1 MGRLRDTDPDSR
13 MQVELYDMSA
23 PASTLSRTL
32 HSNEG
37 DSRSMSTVRFQ
48 RRARREVPRTP
59 GGEVTLQP
67 PPEIPRV
74 TPGNLLLKLMP
85 VVMVIGMVGM
95 MVLMFTQGSGIA
107 SNPMSM
113 MFPVM
118 MLFSMVG
125 MFAGQGGGKGQKA
138 AEANEDRK
146 DYLRYLDQVRKD
158 VAETARQQRAAVEW
172 SHPEPGLVWMLA
184 GTSRMWERR
193 AGDKDFCHA
202 RIGTGGQRLATR
214 LVAPETGPVEEL
226 EPIAAV
232 SLRRF
237 VRAHSTVPDLPTA
250 IAVKGF
256 ATIALDGDRAQA
268 RDMVR
273 AMLVQLAMFQGPDQV
288 LIAVV
293 CGPDTVRDWE
303 WTKWLPHSQHPDAE
317 DGVGSRRMFYGSIR
331 EALTSL
337 HPLLANRVRYSRNQP
352 ANPNLV
358 HIIVVVDGGLLEAEE
373 DQLRESG
380 FEGVT
385 IIDLCGYAPRLA
397 VSRGIKMIV
406 ENGEC
411 IGRGATGNQERF
423 AVIDRI
429 SPEQAQQVARRL
441 APYRAAT
448 QRSSDVE
455 VEETETISS
464 WSQLMGLGDIG
475 SFNPEH
481 AWRPRYGRE
490 RLRVPFGVGADGLPV
505 FLDIKEA
512 AESGMGP
519 HGLCIGATG
528 SGKSE
533 FLRTLVLSLLATH
546 SPDQLNLVL
555 VDFKGG
561 ATFLGLEG
569 VPHVAAI
576 ITNLEEEADL
586 VDRMRD
592 ALAGEMNR
600 RQEVLRQAGNF
611 ANVSEYEK
619 ARAAGADLDPL
630 PALFVV
636 LDEFSELL
644 TQHPDFAELF
654 VMIGRLGRSLH
665 VHLLLA
671 SQRLEEGK
679 LKGLESHLSYRIG
692 LKTFSANES
701 RQVLGIPD
709 AYNLPNSPGGGYLKS
724 NSGEIQRFQAAYVS
738 GPYVGGGSQ
747 RDITVATQAG
757 EIDVTAR
764 PFSAK
769 HVDYRPADRIPLPP
783 DPVDQPEPL
792 VEDGEQISN
801 LGMLVSRIRGH
812 GRPAHAIWL
821 PPLDEAPTLDEL
833 IPRSLLTGEYSP
845 MASLRA
851 PIGIVDRP
859 YDQRRDPLVV
869 DLSGSLGNVAVVG
882 GPQSGKS
889 TLLRSLIMAMSLTHT
904 AEQVQFYCLDF
915 GGGTLAGLEGL
926 PHVGSVAGRL
936 DENKVRRTIS
946 EITTIVRQRE
956 ARFHRLGIESMAD
969 FRRLRASDPASSPAA
984 AGAHEDPFGDVF
996 LVIDGFSSIRQDFE
1010 PLEQPIMQL
1019 AVQGLSY
1026 GVHVVIS
1033 LSRWMDAR
1041 PALKDQIG
1049 TRLELRLGDPADS
1062 EFGRKV
1068 AALVPMGRPGRG
1080 MTPESLHMLTA
1091 LPRVDGSS
1099 NPQDLS
1105 VGVADAVNRITAA
1118 TPGRPAPPV
1127 RMLPD
1132 RLVRDDLLRHI
1143 GWPAGVDRSRR
1154 NTRIPIGIDE
1164 AELAPVYLDFD
1175 ENPHF
1180 LIFGDTEC
1188 GKTTLLRS
1196 IVNGIIESNERS
1208 HAAIVLVDFR
1218 RTLLGA
1224 VDSERL
1230 AAYATNA
1237 QGLTV
1242 NVRDIVALLQSRL
1255 PGPDIT
1261 PQQLRDRSWWS
1272 GPDLYLVVDDYDL
1285 VAGGSSGNPIA
1296 PVVDLLAQAKDVG
1309 FHLIISRRSG
1319 GASRAMY
1326 EPVISRM
1333 RDVATPGLI
1342 MSGNREEGVLL
1353 GNVRPSALPQGR
1365 GTLVSRKGTELIQTA
1380 WMPPL

>member
-1 MGRLRDTDPDSR
+1 MT
-13 MQVELYDMSA
+13 
-23 PASTLSRTL
+23 
-32 HSNEG
+32 
-37 DSRSMSTVRFQ
+37 TVRFQ

-74 TPGNLLLKLMP
+74 TPGNLLMKLMP
-85 VVMVIGMVGM
+85 VVMVLGMVGM
-95 MVLMFTQGSGIA
+95 MALMFTRGGGIA
-107 SNPMSM
+107 SNPMTL
-113 MFPVM
+113 MFPM
-118 MLFSMVG
+118 MMMVSMIG
-125 MFAGQGGGKGQKA
+125 MFAGQGNGKGAKA

-158 VAETARQQRAAVEW
+158 VDVTAAEQRAAVEW

-193 AGDKDFCHA
+193 PSDKDFCHV
-202 RIGTGGQRLATR
+202 RIGLGGQRLATR

-250 IAVKGF
+250 VAVKGF

-273 AMLVQLAMFQGPDQV
+273 AMLVQLAMFHGPDQV
-288 LIAVV
+288 LTAVV
-293 CGPDTVRDWE
+293 CGPDTSAEWE
-303 WTKWLPHSQHPDAE
+303 WTKWLPHTQHPDAQ
-317 DGVGSRRMFYGSIR
+317 DGIGSQRMFYGSVR
-331 EALTSL
+331 EMMAGLA
-337 HPLLANRVRYSRNQP
+337 PVLANRVRYSRNQP
-352 ANPNLV
+352 TNSAMV
-358 HIIVVVDGGLLEAEE
+358 HVVIVVDGGLLEAED
-373 DQLRESG
+373 DQLREAG
-380 FEGVT
+380 YEGVT
-385 IIDLCGYAPRLA
+385 VIDLCGYAPRLA
-397 VSRGIKMIV
+397 VSRGITLTIR
-406 ENGEC
+406 NGEC
-411 IGRGATGNQERF
+411 LGRGATGNQERF
-423 AVIDRI
+423 AMIDRL

-455 VEETETISS
+455 VTEGETINT
-464 WSQLMGLGDIG
+464 WAQLMGLGDLG
-475 SFNPEH
+475 SFNPES

-505 FLDIKEA
+505 VLDIKEA

-561 ATFLGLEG
+561 ATFLGLDG
-569 VPHVAAI
+569 VPHVAAV

-600 RQEVLRQAGNF
+600 RQEQLRQAGNF

-619 ARAAGADLDPL
+619 ARAAGADLEPL

-701 RQVLGIPD
+701 RQVLGVPD
-709 AYNLPNSPGGGYLKS
+709 AYNLPGVPGGGYLKS
-724 NSGEIQRFQAAYVS
+724 DSGEIQRFQASYVS
-738 GPYVGGGSQ
+738 GPYVGGGPQ
-747 RDITVATQAG
+747 RDISVATSAG
-757 EIDVTAR
+757 EMDVTAR
-764 PFSAK
+764 PFLAK
-769 HVDYRPADRIPLPP
+769 HVEFRAADRVPLAPEP
-783 DPVDQPEPL
+783 IDEPEPL

-801 LGMLVSRIRGH
+801 LGMIAARIRGH
-812 GRPAHAIWL
+812 GRPAHPIWL
-821 PPLDEAPTLDEL
+821 PPLDAAPPLDEL
-833 IPRSLLTGEYSP
+833 NEHSILTGEYNAV
-845 MASLRA
+845 ASLRA

-869 DLSGSLGNVAVVG
+869 DLSGARGNVAVVG

-889 TLLRSLIMAMSLTHT
+889 TMLRSLIMSMSMTHT

-915 GGGTLAGLEGL
+915 GGGTLASLEGL

-936 DENKVRRTIS
+936 DQDKVRRTVA
-946 EITTIVRQRE
+946 EMTTIVRNRE
-956 ARFHRLGIESMAD
+956 LRFRQLGIESMSE
-969 FRRLRASDPASSPAA
+969 FRRLRAGDPSISQAA
-984 AGAHEDPFGDVF
+984 AGAHEDPFGDAF
-996 LVIDGFSSIRQDFE
+996 LVIDGYGSIRQDFE
-1010 PLEQPIMQL
+1010 ALEQTIMNL

-1026 GVHVVIS
+1026 GVHVVIA
-1033 LSRWMDAR
+1033 LSRWMEAR
-1041 PALKDQIG
+1041 PQLKDQIG

-1068 AALVPMGRPGRG
+1068 AALVPQGRPGRG

-1099 NPQDLS
+1099 NPEDLS
-1105 VGVADAVNRITAA
+1105 RGVADAVARLQQA
-1118 TPGRPAPPV
+1118 TPGRPAPQV
-1127 RMLPD
+1127 RMLPERLD
-1132 RLVRDDLLRHI
+1132 RDQFVRAI
-1143 GWPAGVDRSRR
+1143 GPWQGQPDRR
-1154 NTRIPIGIDE
+1154 NAAIPIGINE
-1164 AELAPVYLDFD
+1164 SELAPVFLNFD
-1175 ENPHF
+1175 HNPHF
-1180 LIFGDTEC
+1180 IIFGDTEC

-1196 IVNGIIESNERS
+1196 IVAGIFESNARAD
-1208 HAAIVLVDFR
+1208 AAVVLVDFR
-1218 RTLLGA
+1218 RTMLGA
-1224 VDSERL
+1224 FDPDRL
-1230 AAYATNA
+1230 AAYATSA
-1237 QGLTV
+1237 EGLTT
-1242 NVRDIVALLQSRL
+1242 NMRDLAAILQTRM
-1255 PGPDIT
+1255 PGPDVT

-1272 GPDLYLVVDDYDL
+1272 GPDLFVVVDDYDL
-1285 VAGGSSGNPIA
+1285 VSSGSSGNPVA
-1296 PVVDLLAQAKDVG
+1296 QLVDYLAHAKDIG
-1309 FHLIISRRSG
+1309 LHLIIARRSG
-1319 GASRAMY
+1319 GAGRAMY
-1326 EPVISRM
+1326 ESVISRL
-1333 RDVATPGLI
+1333 RDLATPGLV
-1342 MSGNREEGVLL
+1342 MSGSREEGTLM
-1353 GNVRPSALPQGR
+1353 GNVRPTAMPPGR
-1365 GTLVSRKGTELIQTA
+1365 GTLVGRTEAELIQTA
-1380 WMPPL
+1380 WMPGQQ

>member
-1 MGRLRDTDPDSR
+1 
-13 MQVELYDMSA
+13 
-23 PASTLSRTL
+23 
-32 HSNEG
+32 
-37 DSRSMSTVRFQ
+37 MSTVRFQ
-48 RRARREVPRTP
+48 RRARREMPRTP

-74 TPGNLLLKLMP
+74 TPGNLLMKLMP

-95 MVLMFTQGSGIA
+95 MALMFTQGGGMM
-107 SNPMSM
+107 SNPMTM

-158 VAETARQQRAAVEW
+158 VDETATQQRAAVEW
-172 SHPEPGLVWMLA
+172 SHPEPGLIWMLA

-202 RIGTGGQRLATR
+202 RIGIGGQRLATR
-214 LVAPETGPVEEL
+214 LIAPETGPVEEL

-256 ATIALDGDRAQA
+256 ATIALDGDRGQA
-268 RDMVR
+268 RDMTR
-273 AMLVQLAMFQGPDQV
+273 AMLLQLAMFHGPDQV

-293 CGPDTVRDWE
+293 CGPDTAAEWD
-303 WTKWLPHSQHPDAE
+303 WTKWLPHSQHPDAQ
-317 DGVGSRRMFYGSIR
+317 DGIGTQRMFYSSIR
-331 EALTSL
+331 EAAAGLQ
-337 HPLLANRVRYSRNQP
+337 PLLANRVRYSRNQP

-358 HIIVVVDGGLLEAEE
+358 HIVIVVDGGLLESEE

-380 FEGVT
+380 YEGVT

-406 ENGEC
+406 ENDEC
-411 IGRGATGNQERF
+411 VGRGATGNQERF
-423 AVIDRI
+423 AMIDRI

-441 APYRAAT
+441 APFRAAT

-455 VEETETISS
+455 VEDTEVISS
-464 WSQLMGLGDIG
+464 WAQLMNLGDIG
-475 SFNPEH
+475 TFNPEH

-505 FLDIKEA
+505 ILDIKEA

-561 ATFLGLEG
+561 ATFLGFDD
-569 VPHVAAI
+569 VPHVAAV
-576 ITNLEEEADL
+576 ITNLEDEADL

-701 RQVLGIPD
+701 RQVLGVPD

-724 NSGEIQRFQAAYVS
+724 DSGEIVRFQASYVS

-747 RDITVATQAG
+747 RDMTIATQAG
-757 EIDVTAR
+757 EIDVRAR
-764 PFSAK
+764 PFEAG
-769 HVDYRPADRIPLPP
+769 HVDFRSADRIPLPP
-783 DPVDQPEPL
+783 EPSDDPEPQAG
-792 VEDGEQISN
+792 EDGEQLSN
-801 LGMLVSRIRGH
+801 IGMLVQRIRGH
-812 GRPAHAIWL
+812 GRPAHEIWL
-821 PPLDEAPTLDEL
+821 PPLDEAPTLDQL
-833 IPRSLLTGEYSP
+833 VPRSILTGEY
-845 MASLRA
+845 AAVATLRA

-869 DLSGSLGNVAVVG
+869 DLSGSRGNVAVVG

-889 TLLRSLIMAMSLTHT
+889 TMLRTLIMSMSLTHT

-915 GGGTLAGLEGL
+915 GGGTLASLEGM

-936 DENKVRRTIS
+936 DEDKVRRTIA
-946 EITTIVRQRE
+946 EMTTIVRQRE
-956 ARFHRLGIESMAD
+956 LRFRQLGIESMAE
-969 FRRLRASDPASSPAA
+969 FRRLRAMDPSSSPAA
-984 AGAHEDPFGDVF
+984 GGAHEDPFGDAF
-996 LVIDGFSSIRQDFE
+996 LVIDGFGSIRQDFDS
-1010 PLEQPIMQL
+1010 LEQPIMNL

-1033 LSRWMDAR
+1033 LSRWMEAR

-1062 EFGRKV
+1062 DFGRKV
-1068 AALVPMGRPGRG
+1068 AAMVPQGRPGRG
-1080 MTPESLHMLTA
+1080 MTPENLHMLTA
-1091 LPRVDGSS
+1091 LPRVDGNSD
-1099 NPQDLS
+1099 PQDLS
-1105 VGVADAVNRITAA
+1105 NGVANAVQQLASM
-1118 TPGRPAPPV
+1118 TPGRPAPNV
-1127 RMLPD
+1127 RMLPEKLD
-1132 RLVRDDLLRHI
+1132 RNDLLATLE
-1143 GWPAGVDRSRR
+1143 GWGTIVPLRK
-1154 NTRIPIGIDE
+1154 NTSIPIGISE
-1164 AELAPVYLDFD
+1164 SELAPVFLNFN
-1175 ENPHF
+1175 EQPHF

-1188 GKTTLLRS
+1188 GKTTLLR
-1196 IVNGIIESNERS
+1196 GICQGIMESNRPQE
-1208 HAAIVLVDFR
+1208 AAIILADYR

-1224 VDSERL
+1224 VEGDHI
-1230 AAYATNA
+1230 AAYATSA
-1237 QGLTV
+1237 QGLST
-1242 NVRDIVALLQSRL
+1242 NVADLAGLLQTRM

-1272 GPDLYLVVDDYDL
+1272 GPDLYLIVDDYDL
-1285 VAGGSSGNPIA
+1285 VVTGSGNPIS
-1296 PVVDLLAQAKDVG
+1296 PIVEYLPHAKDVG
-1309 FHLIISRRSG
+1309 FHLVIARRSG

-1326 EPVISRM
+1326 EATIARL
-1333 RDVATPGLI
+1333 RDLATPGLI
-1342 MSGNREEGVLL
+1342 MSGSREEGNLL
-1353 GNVRPSALPQGR
+1353 GNVRPSAMPPGR
-1365 GTLVSRKGTELIQTA
+1365 GTMVSRSGVELIQTS
-1380 WMPPL
+1380 WMPPIS

>member
-1 MGRLRDTDPDSR
+1 MT
-13 MQVELYDMSA
+13 
-23 PASTLSRTL
+23 
-32 HSNEG
+32 
-37 DSRSMSTVRFQ
+37 TVRFQ

-74 TPGNLLLKLMP
+74 TPGNLLGKLMP
-85 VVMVIGMVGM
+85 VVMIIGMVGM
-95 MVLMFTQGSGIA
+95 MALMFTQGGGIA
-107 SNPMSM
+107 SNPMSL
-113 MFPVM
+113 MFPM
-118 MLFSMVG
+118 MMMVSMVG
-125 MFAGQGGGKGQKA
+125 MFAGQGNGKGAKA

-158 VAETARQQRAAVEW
+158 VGVTAAEQRAAVEW

-193 AGDKDFCHA
+193 PSDKDFCHV
-202 RIGTGGQRLATR
+202 RIGIGGQRLATR

-273 AMLVQLAMFQGPDQV
+273 AMLVQLAMFHGPDQV
-288 LIAVV
+288 LTAIV
-293 CGPDTVRDWE
+293 CGPDTSAEWE
-303 WTKWLPHSQHPDAE
+303 WTKWLPHTQHPDAE
-317 DGVGSRRMFYGSIR
+317 DGVGTQRMFFGSIR
-331 EALTSL
+331 EMMAG
-337 HPLLANRVRYSRNQP
+337 LAPILGNRVRYSRNQP
-352 ANPNLV
+352 TNSAMV
-358 HIIVVVDGGLLEAEE
+358 HVVIVVDGGLLEAEE

-380 FEGVT
+380 YEGVT
-385 IIDLCGYAPRLA
+385 VIDLCGYAPRLA
-397 VSRGIKMIV
+397 VSRGIGLTIR
-406 ENGEC
+406 NGEC
-411 IGRGATGNQERF
+411 LGRGATGNQERF

-429 SPEQAQQVARRL
+429 SREQAQQVARRL

-455 VEETETISS
+455 VTEGETINT
-464 WSQLMGLGDIG
+464 WAQLMGLGDIG
-475 SFNPEH
+475 SFNPES

-505 FLDIKEA
+505 VLDIKEA

-561 ATFLGLEG
+561 ATFLGLDG
-569 VPHVAAI
+569 VPHVAAV

-600 RQEVLRQAGNF
+600 RQELLRQEGNF

-701 RQVLGIPD
+701 RQVLGVPD

-724 NSGEIQRFQAAYVS
+724 DSGEIQRFQASYVS
-738 GPYVGGGSQ
+738 GPYVGGGPQ
-747 RDITVATQAG
+747 RDIAVATRAG
-757 EIDVTAR
+757 EIDITAR
-764 PFSAK
+764 PFLAK
-769 HVDYRPADRIPLPP
+769 HVEFRAVDRVPLAPEP
-783 DPVDQPEPL
+783 LDDPEPL

-801 LGMLVSRIRGH
+801 IGMLVARIRGH
-812 GRPAHAIWL
+812 GRPAHKIWL
-821 PPLDEAPTLDEL
+821 PPLDASPSLDEL
-833 IPRSLLTGEYSP
+833 IPRSILTGEYN
-845 MASLRA
+845 AQAGLRA

-859 YDQRRDPLVV
+859 YDQRRDPLLV
-869 DLSGSLGNVAVVG
+869 DLSGARGNVAVVG

-889 TLLRSLIMAMSLTHT
+889 TMLRTLIMSMSLTHT

-915 GGGTLAGLEGL
+915 GGGTLASLEGL

-936 DENKVRRTIS
+936 DHDKVRRTVA
-946 EITTIVRQRE
+946 EMTTIVRTRE
-956 ARFHRLGIESMAD
+956 LRFRQLGIESMSE
-969 FRRLRASDPASSPAA
+969 FRRLRAADPASSQAA
-984 AGAHEDPFGDVF
+984 TGAHEDPFGDVF
-996 LVIDGFSSIRQDFE
+996 LVIDGFGSIRQDFE
-1010 PLEQPIMQL
+1010 PLEQAIMNL

-1026 GVHVVIS
+1026 GVHVVIA
-1033 LSRWMDAR
+1033 LSRWMEAR
-1041 PALKDQIG
+1041 PQLKDQIG

-1068 AALVPMGRPGRG
+1068 AALVPQGRPGRG
-1080 MTPESLHMLTA
+1080 MTPENLHMLTA

-1099 NPQDLS
+1099 EAEDLGR
-1105 VGVADAVNRITAA
+1105 GVADAVARLQQA
-1118 TPGRPAPPV
+1118 TPGRPAPQV
-1127 RMLPD
+1127 RMLPEQLD
-1132 RLVRDDLLRHI
+1132 REQFVRAI
-1143 GWPAGVDRSRR
+1143 GPWQGPADRR
-1154 NTRIPIGIDE
+1154 NIAIPIGINE
-1164 AELAPVYLDFD
+1164 SELTPVFLNFD
-1175 ENPHF
+1175 DNPHF

-1188 GKTTLLRS
+1188 GKSTLLRN
-1196 IVNGIIESNERS
+1196 IVSGIVESNARDK
-1208 HAAIVLVDFR
+1208 AALILVDFR
-1218 RTLLGA
+1218 RTMLGYF
-1224 VDSERL
+1224 DQDRL
-1230 AAYATNA
+1230 AAYATGA
-1237 QGLTV
+1237 EGLTT
-1242 NVRDIVALLQSRL
+1242 NMRDLAALLRTRM
-1255 PGPDIT
+1255 PGPNVT
-1261 PQQLRDRSWWS
+1261 PQELRDRSWWT
-1272 GPDLYLVVDDYDL
+1272 GPDLFVIVDDYDL
-1285 VAGGSSGNPIA
+1285 VSSGSSGNP
-1296 PVVDLLAQAKDVG
+1296 LAQIVDYLAHAKDIG
-1309 FHLIISRRSG
+1309 LHLIIARRSG
-1319 GASRAMY
+1319 GAGRALY
-1326 EPVISRM
+1326 EPVISRL
-1333 RDVATPGLI
+1333 RDLATPGLI
-1342 MSGNREEGVLL
+1342 MSGSREEGGLL
-1353 GNVRPSALPQGR
+1353 GNVRPSAMPPGR
-1365 GTLVSRKGTELIQTA
+1365 GTLVGRSGNELIQTS
-1380 WMPPL
+1380 WMPTQ

>member
-1 MGRLRDTDPDSR
+1 
-13 MQVELYDMSA
+13 
-23 PASTLSRTL
+23 
-32 HSNEG
+32 
-37 DSRSMSTVRFQ
+37 MSTVRFQ
-48 RRARREVPRTP
+48 RRARREMPRSP

-74 TPGNLLLKLMP
+74 TPGNLLMKLMP

-95 MVLMFTQGSGIA
+95 MALLFTQGGGIA

-113 MFPVM
+113 MFPLM
-118 MLFSMVG
+118 MMFSMVG

-158 VAETARQQRAAVEW
+158 VDETARQQRASVEW
-172 SHPEPGLVWMLA
+172 SHPEPGLIWMLA

-202 RIGTGGQRLATR
+202 RIGVGGQRLATR

-256 ATIALDGDRAQA
+256 ATIALDGDRTEA
-268 RDMVR
+268 RDMTR
-273 AMLVQLAMFQGPDQV
+273 AMLVQLCMFQAPDQV
-288 LIAVV
+288 LVAVV
-293 CGPDTVRDWE
+293 CGPDTAREWA
-303 WTKWLPHSQHPDAE
+303 WTKWLPHTQHPDAQ
-317 DGVGSRRMFYGSIR
+317 DGIGTQRMFYGSIR
-331 EALTSL
+331 EAMAGLQ
-337 HPLLANRVRYSRNQP
+337 PLLGNRVRYSRNQP
-352 ANPNLV
+352 ANANMV
-358 HIIVVVDGGLLEAEE
+358 HIVIVVDGGLLEAED

-380 FEGVT
+380 YEGVT

-411 IGRGATGNQERF
+411 VGRGATGNQERF
-423 AVIDRI
+423 ALIDRI
-429 SPEQAQQVARRL
+429 SPQQAQQVARRL

-455 VEETETISS
+455 TDDSEVIST
-464 WSQLMGLGDIG
+464 WAQLMGLGDIG
-475 SFNPEH
+475 MFNPEH

-490 RLRVPFGVGADGLPV
+490 RLRVAFGVGADGLPV
-505 FLDIKEA
+505 ELDIKEA
-512 AESGMGP
+512 AENGMGP

-561 ATFLGLEG
+561 ATFLGLDG
-569 VPHVAAI
+569 VPHVAAV

-586 VDRMRD
+586 VDRMKD

-600 RQEVLRQAGNF
+600 RQEVLRAAGNF

-701 RQVLGIPD
+701 RQVLGVPD
-709 AYNLPNSPGGGYLKS
+709 AYNLPNNPGGGYLKAD
-724 NSGEIQRFQAAYVS
+724 SGEIQRFQASYVS

-747 RDITVATQAG
+747 RDMTIATQSG
-757 EIDVTAR
+757 EIDVHAR
-764 PFSAK
+764 PFTAT
-769 HVDYRPADRIPLPP
+769 HVGFRAADRVPLPP
-783 DPVDQPEPL
+783 EPSL
-792 VEDGEQISN
+792 ETEHQDEDGEQLSN
-801 LGMLVSRIRGH
+801 VNMLVSRIRGH
-812 GRPAHAIWL
+812 GRPAHEIWL
-821 PPLDEAPTLDEL
+821 PPLDEAPTLDQL
-833 IPRSLLTGEYSP
+833 IPRSILTGEYSP
-845 MASLRA
+845 VATLRA

-859 YDQRRDPLVV
+859 YDQRRDPMIV
-869 DLSGSLGNVAVVG
+869 DLSGSRGNVAVVG

-889 TLLRSLIMAMSLTHT
+889 TALRTMIMAMSLTHT

-915 GGGTLAGLEGL
+915 GGGTLASLQGL
-926 PHVGSVAGRL
+926 PHVGSVASRL
-936 DENKVRRTIS
+936 DEDQVRRTIA
-946 EITTIVRQRE
+946 EMTTIVRQRE
-956 ARFHRLGIESMAD
+956 LRFRQLGIESMVE
-969 FRRLRASDPASSPAA
+969 FRRLRAVDPSSSPAA

-996 LVIDGFSSIRQDFE
+996 LVIDGFGSIRQDFE
-1010 PLEQPIMQL
+1010 MLEQTIMNL

-1026 GVHVVIS
+1026 GVHVVIA
-1033 LSRWMDAR
+1033 LNRWAEAR

-1049 TRLELRLGDPADS
+1049 TRIELRLGDPMDS
-1062 EFGRKV
+1062 DLGRKF
-1068 AALVPMGRPGRG
+1068 ASLVPQGRPGRG
-1080 MTPESLHMLTA
+1080 MTPECLHMLTG
-1091 LPRVDGSS
+1091 LPRIDGSADP
-1099 NPQDLS
+1099 NNLGQA
-1105 VGVADAVNRITAA
+1105 VGDAVATIARL
-1118 TPGRPAPPV
+1118 TPGRPAPQV
-1127 RMLPD
+1127 RMLPEQLS
-1132 RLVRDDLLRHI
+1132 REQLLYLA
-1143 GWPAGVDRSRR
+1143 GDWPSQIAP
-1154 NTRIPIGIDE
+1154 NAKCLRIPFGINE
-1164 AELAPVYLDFD
+1164 SELAPVYIDFV
-1175 ENPHF
+1175 ESPHF
-1180 LIFGDTEC
+1180 IIIGDTES

-1196 IVNGIIESNERS
+1196 LIEGIAASNTPDQARFILGDYRRS
-1208 HAAIVLVDFR
+1208 MLGLVPEGYLAGYGSTAPQFTQNMAD
-1218 RTLLGA
+1218 
-1224 VDSERL
+1224 L
-1230 AAYATNA
+1230 AAY
-1237 QGLTV
+1237 V
-1242 NVRDIVALLQSRL
+1242 NQRT
-1255 PGPDIT
+1255 PGPDVT

-1272 GPDLYLVVDDYDL
+1272 GPELFVIIDDYDL
-1285 VAGGSSGNPIA
+1285 VATSAGNPVQA
-1296 PVVDLLAQAKDVG
+1296 LLEHLPHARDLG
-1309 FHLIISRRSG
+1309 FHVIIARRSG
-1319 GASRAMY
+1319 GASRAMF
-1326 EPVISRM
+1326 EATLARM
-1333 RDVATPGLI
+1333 RDLGSAGLI
-1342 MSGNREEGVLL
+1342 LSCPKDEGVLM
-1353 GNVRPSALPQGR
+1353 GTKRPSPMPAGR
-1365 GTLVSRKGTELIQTA
+1365 GTYVTRNTEGLVQTA
-1380 WMPPL
+1380 WMPSP

>member
-1 MGRLRDTDPDSR
+1 
-13 MQVELYDMSA
+13 
-23 PASTLSRTL
+23 
-32 HSNEG
+32 
-37 DSRSMSTVRFQ
+37 MSTVRFQ
-48 RRARREVPRTP
+48 RRARREMPRTP

-74 TPGNLLLKLMP
+74 TPGNLVMKLMP
-85 VVMVIGMVGM
+85 LVMVIGMGGM
-95 MVLMFTQGSGIA
+95 MALMFTQGGGIA

-125 MFAGQGGGKGQKA
+125 MFANQGGGKGQKA

-158 VAETARQQRAAVEW
+158 VAETATQQRASVEW

-202 RIGTGGQRLATR
+202 RIGIGGQRLATR

-256 ATIALDGDRAQA
+256 ATIALDGDRAEA
-268 RDMVR
+268 RDMTR
-273 AMLVQLAMFQGPDQV
+273 AMLLQLCMFQAPDQV

-293 CGPDTVRDWE
+293 SGPDTTPEWA
-303 WTKWLPHSQHPDAE
+303 WTKWLPHTQHPDGQ
-317 DGVGSRRMFYGSIR
+317 DGIGSQRMFYGSIR
-331 EALTSL
+331 GAMAGLQ
-337 HPLLANRVRYSRNQP
+337 PLLANRVRYSRNQP
-352 ANPNLV
+352 ANPNMV
-358 HIIVVVDGGLLEAEE
+358 HIVLVVDGGLLEAED

-380 FEGVT
+380 YEGVT

-411 IGRGATGNQERF
+411 VGRGATGNQERF
-423 AVIDRI
+423 AIIDRI
-429 SPEQAQQVARRL
+429 SPQQAQQVARRI

-455 VEETETISS
+455 TEDSEVIST
-464 WSQLMGLGDIG
+464 WSQLMSLGDIG
-475 SFNPEH
+475 TFNPEH

-505 FLDIKEA
+505 ELDIKEA
-512 AESGMGP
+512 AENGMGP

-561 ATFLGLEG
+561 ATFLGLDST
-569 VPHVAAI
+569 PHVAAV

-586 VDRMRD
+586 VDRMKD

-600 RQEVLRQAGNF
+600 RQEVLRSAGNF
-611 ANVSEYEK
+611 ANVSDYEK

-644 TQHPDFAELF
+644 TKHPDFAELF

-701 RQVLGIPD
+701 RQVLGVPD

-724 NSGEIQRFQAAYVS
+724 DSGEIQRFQASYVS
-738 GPYVGGGSQ
+738 GRYVGGGSQ
-747 RDITVATQAG
+747 RNITIATQAG
-757 EIDVTAR
+757 EIDVNARRFTAG
-764 PFSAK
+764 
-769 HVDYRPADRIPLPP
+769 HVDFRSADRVPLPP
-783 DPVDQPEPL
+783 EPTDAEPEQNDDA
-792 VEDGEQISN
+792 EEISN
-801 LGMLVSRIRGH
+801 LNMMVSRIDGH
-812 GRPAHAIWL
+812 GRPAHEIWL
-821 PPLDEAPTLDEL
+821 PPLDEAPTLDQL
-833 IPRSLLTGEYSP
+833 APRSVLTGEY
-845 MASLRA
+845 AAVATLRA

-869 DLSGSLGNVAVVG
+869 DLSGSRGNVSIVG

-889 TLLRSLIMAMSLTHT
+889 TALRALIMSMALTHT

-915 GGGTLAGLEGL
+915 GGGTLMSLQGL
-926 PHVGSVAGRL
+926 PHVGSVASRL
-936 DENKVRRTIS
+936 DVDLVRRTVA
-946 EITTIVRQRE
+946 EMTTIVRQRE
-956 ARFHRLGIESMAD
+956 GRFRQLGIESMSE
-969 FRRLRASDPASSPAA
+969 FRRLRAEDPASSSAA

-996 LVIDGFSSIRQDFE
+996 LVVDGFGSIRQDFE
-1010 PLEQPIMQL
+1010 PLEQAILNL

-1026 GVHVVIS
+1026 GVHIVIAQA
-1033 LSRWMDAR
+1033 RWAEAR

-1049 TRLELRLGDPADS
+1049 TRIELRLGDPMDS
-1062 EFGRKV
+1062 DLGRKF
-1068 AALVPMGRPGRG
+1068 ASLVPQGRPGRG
-1080 MTPESLHMLTA
+1080 MTPECLHMLTA
-1091 LPRVDGSS
+1091 LPRIDGSADPT
-1099 NPQDLS
+1099 NLGQA
-1105 VGVADAVNRITAA
+1105 VGEAVATIARL
-1118 TPGRPAPPV
+1118 TPGRPAPQT
-1127 RMLPD
+1127 RMLPEELP
-1132 RLVRDDLLRHI
+1132 REQLLYLA
-1143 GWPAGVDRSRR
+1143 GNWPSQTDPGKKTMRF
-1154 NTRIPIGIDE
+1154 PIGINE
-1164 AELAPVYLDFD
+1164 SELAPVYIDFN
-1175 ENPHF
+1175 ESPHF
-1180 LIFGDTEC
+1180 LIIGDTES
-1188 GKTTLLRS
+1188 GKTTLLHS
-1196 IVNGIIESNERS
+1196 LI
-1208 HAAIVLVDFR
+1208 AAITSSNTPAQARIIMGDYR
-1218 RTLLGA
+1218 RSTLAGVPDGYLAGYGSTA
-1224 VDSERL
+1224 PQFTKNMSDL
-1230 AAYATNA
+1230 AAY
-1237 QGLTV
+1237 V
-1242 NVRDIVALLQSRL
+1242 ESRT
-1255 PGPDIT
+1255 PGPEVT
-1261 PQQLRDRSWWS
+1261 PQQLRDRSWWD
-1272 GPDLYLVVDDYDL
+1272 GPELFVIVDDYDL
-1285 VAGGSSGNPIA
+1285 VSTSSGNPVQA
-1296 PVVDLLAQAKDVG
+1296 LVESLPHARDLG
-1309 FHLIISRRSG
+1309 FHLIIARRSG

-1326 EPVISRM
+1326 DPALSRM
-1333 RDVATPGLI
+1333 KDLGSAGLI
-1342 MSGNREEGVLL
+1342 MSCHRDEGVLM
-1353 GNVRPSALPQGR
+1353 GNTRPSLMPPGR
-1365 GTLVSRKGTELIQTA
+1365 GTFVTRNGEGLVQTA
-1380 WMPPL
+1380 WIPSF

>member
-1 MGRLRDTDPDSR
+1 
-13 MQVELYDMSA
+13 
-23 PASTLSRTL
+23 
-32 HSNEG
+32 
-37 DSRSMSTVRFQ
+37 MSTVRFQ
-48 RRARREVPRTP
+48 RRARREMPRSP

-74 TPGNLLLKLMP
+74 TPGSLVSKLMP
-85 VVMVIGMVGM
+85 VVMVVGMVGM
-95 MVLMFTQGSGIA
+95 MALLFTQGGSIA

-113 MFPVM
+113 MFPM
-118 MLFSMVG
+118 MMVVSMVG

-158 VAETARQQRAAVEW
+158 VDQTATQQRASVEW
-172 SHPEPGLVWMLA
+172 SHPEPALIWMLA

-202 RIGTGGQRLATR
+202 RIGIGGQRLATR

-256 ATIALDGDRAQA
+256 ATIALDGDRVEA
-268 RDMVR
+268 RDMTR
-273 AMLVQLAMFQGPDQV
+273 AMLLQLCMFQAPDQV

-293 CGPDTVRDWE
+293 CGPDTAREWE
-303 WTKWLPHSQHPDAE
+303 WTKWLPHTQHPDAQ
-317 DGVGSRRMFYGSIR
+317 DGIGTQRMFYGSIR
-331 EALTSL
+331 EASAGL

-352 ANPNLV
+352 ANANLV
-358 HIIVVVDGGLLEAEE
+358 HIVIVVDGGLLEAEE

-380 FEGVT
+380 YEGVT

-397 VSRGIKMIV
+397 VSRGIKMVV

-411 IGRGATGNQERF
+411 VGRGATGNQERF
-423 AVIDRI
+423 ALIDRI
-429 SPEQAQQVARRL
+429 SPQQAQQVARRL

-455 VEETETISS
+455 NDDSEVIST
-464 WSQLMGLGDIG
+464 WTQLMKLGDIG
-475 SFNPEH
+475 TFNPEH

-490 RLRVPFGVGADGLPV
+490 RLRVPFGVGADGAPIE
-505 FLDIKEA
+505 LDIKEA

-561 ATFLGLEG
+561 ATFLGLDG
-569 VPHVAAI
+569 VPHVAAV

-701 RQVLGIPD
+701 RQVLGVPD
-709 AYNLPNSPGGGYLKS
+709 AYNLPGTPGGGYLKS
-724 NSGEIQRFQAAYVS
+724 DSGEIQRFQAAYVS

-747 RDITVATQAG
+747 REVTQAGVAGG
-757 EIDVTAR
+757 EIDVKARAFTAT
-764 PFSAK
+764 
-769 HVDYRPADRIPLPP
+769 HVDFRPVDRIPLPSEP
-783 DPVDQPEPL
+783 SHDPEPQS
-792 VEDGEQISN
+792 EDGEQISN
-801 LGMLVSRIRGH
+801 LNMLASRIRSH
-812 GRPAHAIWL
+812 GRPAHEIWL
-821 PPLDEAPTLDEL
+821 PPLEEAPTLDQL
-833 IPRSLLTGEYSP
+833 IPRSVLTGEYS
-845 MASLRA
+845 AVATLRA
-851 PIGIVDRP
+851 PMGIVDRP
-859 YDQRRDPLVV
+859 YDQRRDPFVV
-869 DLSGSLGNVAVVG
+869 DLSGSRGNVAIVG

-889 TLLRSLIMAMSLTHT
+889 TALRTMIMALSLTHT

-915 GGGTLAGLEGL
+915 GGGTMASLEGL
-926 PHVGSVAGRL
+926 PHVGSVASRL
-936 DENKVRRTIS
+936 DEDKVRRTVA
-946 EITTIVRQRE
+946 EMTTIVRQRE
-956 ARFHRLGIESMAD
+956 ARFRQLGIESMTE
-969 FRRLRASDPASSPAA
+969 FRRLRAMDPASSPGA

-1010 PLEQPIMQL
+1010 TLEQPIMNL
-1019 AVQGLSY
+1019 GVQGLSY
-1026 GVHVVIS
+1026 GVHVVIA
-1033 LSRWMDAR
+1033 LNRWAEAR
-1041 PALKDQIG
+1041 PALKDQVG
-1049 TRLELRLGDPADS
+1049 TRIELRLGDPMDS
-1062 EFGRKV
+1062 DLGRKF
-1068 AALVPMGRPGRG
+1068 AQLVPQGRPGRG
-1080 MTPESLHMLTA
+1080 MTPECLHMLTG
-1091 LPRVDGSS
+1091 LPRIDGSAD
-1099 NPQDLS
+1099 QATLGRS
-1105 VGVADAVNRITAA
+1105 VSEAVATIARL
-1118 TPGRPAPPV
+1118 TPGRSAPAA
-1127 RMLPD
+1127 RMLPE
-1132 RLVRDDLLRHI
+1132 LLPREQLLQAADN
-1143 GWPAGVDRSRR
+1143 WPSQLPRGVKCM
-1154 NTRIPIGIDE
+1154 RIPVGINE
-1164 AELAPVYLDFD
+1164 SELAPVYLDFA
-1175 ENPHF
+1175 ESPHF
-1180 LIFGDTEC
+1180 IIIGDSET

-1196 IVNGIIESNERS
+1196 IIEGIAASNTPNEARF
-1208 HAAIVLVDFR
+1208 ILGDYR
-1218 RTLLGA
+1218 RTMLGLVPDGYLA
-1224 VDSERL
+1224 GYGSTAPQFTQNMADL
-1230 AAYATNA
+1230 AAYVA
-1237 QGLTV
+1237 QRT
-1242 NVRDIVALLQSRL
+1242 
-1255 PGPDIT
+1255 PGPDVT
-1261 PQQLRDRSWWS
+1261 PQQLRNRSWWS
-1272 GPDLYLVVDDYDL
+1272 GPELYVIVDDYDL
-1285 VAGGSSGNPIA
+1285 VASSSGNPVSA
-1296 PVVDLLAQAKDVG
+1296 LVDHLPHARDLG
-1309 FHLIISRRSG
+1309 FHVIIARRSG

-1326 EPVISRM
+1326 EATVARM
-1333 RDVATPGLI
+1333 KDLGSAGLI
-1342 MSGNREEGVLL
+1342 LSCSRDEGVLM
-1353 GNVRPSALPQGR
+1353 GTTRPGPKPPGR
-1365 GTLVSRKGTELIQTA
+1365 GTYVTRNSEGLIQLA
-1380 WMPPL
+1380 WMPPAE

>member
-1 MGRLRDTDPDSR
+1 
-13 MQVELYDMSA
+13 
-23 PASTLSRTL
+23 
-32 HSNEG
+32 
-37 DSRSMSTVRFQ
+37 MSTVRFQ
-48 RRARREVPRTP
+48 RRARREMPRSP

-74 TPGNLLLKLMP
+74 TPGSLISKLMP
-85 VVMVIGMVGM
+85 VVMVVGMVGM
-95 MVLMFTQGSGIA
+95 MALMFTQGGGIA
-107 SNPMSM
+107 SNPMTM
-113 MFPVM
+113 MFPM
-118 MLFSMVG
+118 MMVFSMVG
-125 MFAGQGGGKGQKA
+125 MFAGQGGGKGAKA

-158 VAETARQQRAAVEW
+158 VDDTAQQQRASVEW
-172 SHPEPGLVWMLA
+172 SHPEPGLIWMLA

-202 RIGTGGQRLATR
+202 RIGIGGQRLATR

-256 ATIALDGDRAQA
+256 ATIALDGDRVEA
-268 RDMVR
+268 REMTR
-273 AMLVQLAMFQGPDQV
+273 AMLLQLCMFQAPDQV
-288 LIAVV
+288 LVAVV
-293 CGPDTVRDWE
+293 CGPDTAREWE
-303 WTKWLPHSQHPDAE
+303 WTKWLPHTQHPDAQ
-317 DGVGSRRMFYGSIR
+317 DGIGTQRMFYGSIR
-331 EALTSL
+331 EAMAGL

-352 ANPNLV
+352 ANVNLV
-358 HIIVVVDGGLLEAEE
+358 HIVIVVDGGLLEAED

-380 FEGVT
+380 YEGVT
-385 IIDLCGYAPRLA
+385 LIDLCGYAPRLA
-397 VSRGIKMIV
+397 VSRGIKMVV

-411 IGRGATGNQERF
+411 VGRGATGNQERF
-423 AVIDRI
+423 ALIDRI
-429 SPEQAQQVARRL
+429 SPQQAQQVARRL

-455 VEETETISS
+455 VDDSDVISS
-464 WSQLMGLGDIG
+464 WSQLMSLGDIG
-475 SFNPEH
+475 TFNPEH

-490 RLRVPFGVGADGLPV
+490 RLRVAFGVGADGLPV
-505 FLDIKEA
+505 ELDIKEA

-561 ATFLGLEG
+561 ATFLGLDG
-569 VPHVAAI
+569 VPHVAAV
-576 ITNLEEEADL
+576 ITNLEDEADL
-586 VDRMRD
+586 VDRMKD

-701 RQVLGIPD
+701 RQVLGVPD
-709 AYNLPNSPGGGYLKS
+709 AYNLPGIPGGGYLKS
-724 NSGEIQRFQAAYVS
+724 DSGEIQRFQASYVS

-747 RDITVATQAG
+747 REVTSAGIAGG
-757 EIDVTAR
+757 EIDVKAR
-764 PFSAK
+764 PFAAT
-769 HVDYRPADRIPLPP
+769 HVDFRPADRIPLPSAP
-783 DPVDQPEPL
+783 SNEPEQQSD
-792 VEDGEQISN
+792 DGEQISN
-801 LGMLVSRIRGH
+801 VNMLVSRIRGH
-812 GRPAHAIWL
+812 GRPAHEIWL
-821 PPLDEAPTLDEL
+821 PPLDEAPTLDQL
-833 IPRSLLTGEYSP
+833 IPRSILTGEYS
-845 MASLRA
+845 AVATLRA
-851 PIGIVDRP
+851 PMGIVDRP

-869 DLSGSLGNVAVVG
+869 DLSGSRGNVAVVG

-889 TLLRSLIMAMSLTHT
+889 TALRTMIMALSLTHT

-915 GGGTLAGLEGL
+915 GGGTLASLQGL
-926 PHVGSVAGRL
+926 PHVGSVASRL
-936 DENKVRRTIS
+936 DDDKVRRTVA
-946 EITTIVRQRE
+946 EMNTIVRSRE
-956 ARFHRLGIESMAD
+956 ARFRQLGIESMTE
-969 FRRLRASDPASSPAA
+969 FRRLRAMDPASSPAA

-996 LVIDGFSSIRQDFE
+996 LVIDGFGSIRQDFD
-1010 PLEQPIMQL
+1010 PLEQPIMNL

-1026 GVHVVIS
+1026 GVHVVIA
-1033 LSRWMDAR
+1033 LARWAEAR

-1049 TRLELRLGDPADS
+1049 TRIELRLGDPMDS
-1062 EFGRKV
+1062 DLGRKF
-1068 AALVPMGRPGRG
+1068 AALVPQGRPGRG
-1080 MTPESLHMLTA
+1080 MTPECLHMLTG
-1091 LPRVDGSS
+1091 LPRIDGSS
-1099 NPQDLS
+1099 DSTNLGAA
-1105 VGVADAVNRITAA
+1105 VGEAVATIARL
-1118 TPGRPAPPV
+1118 TPGRHAPAA
-1127 RMLPD
+1127 RMLPEMLPREQLLQLAGNWPSQVD
-1132 RLVRDDLLRHI
+1132 ADLK
-1143 GWPAGVDRSRR
+1143 
-1154 NTRIPIGIDE
+1154 NMRIPLGINE
-1164 AELAPVYLDFD
+1164 SELAPVYIDFN
-1175 ENPHF
+1175 ESPHF
-1180 LIFGDTEC
+1180 IVIGDTES

-1196 IVNGIIESNERS
+1196 IIEGIAASNTPNQARF
-1208 HAAIVLVDFR
+1208 ILGDYR
-1218 RTLLGA
+1218 RTMLGLVPDGYLA
-1224 VDSERL
+1224 GYGSTAPQFTQNMSDL
-1230 AAYATNA
+1230 AAYVSQRT
-1237 QGLTV
+1237 
-1242 NVRDIVALLQSRL
+1242 
-1255 PGPDIT
+1255 PGQDVT

-1272 GPDLYLVVDDYDL
+1272 GPELFVIIDDYDL
-1285 VAGGSSGNPIA
+1285 VATSMGNPVSVLVEHLPHA
-1296 PVVDLLAQAKDVG
+1296 RDLG
-1309 FHLIISRRSG
+1309 FHLIIARRSG

-1326 EPVISRM
+1326 EATLARM
-1333 RDVATPGLI
+1333 KDLGSAGLV
-1342 MSGNREEGVLL
+1342 MSCNKDEGVLM
-1353 GNVRPSALPQGR
+1353 GTTRPSLKPPGR
-1365 GTLVSRKGTELIQTA
+1365 GTYVTRNSEDLIQLA
-1380 WMPPL
+1380 WMPAAE